1 MSPLL
6 SLLFALR
13 IGSFG
18 SPATHQDIS
27 VREEVRAV
35 TATVLRS
42 NRTDTLAW
50 SSAPGAPDW
59 IPAVGLGPRPGFH
72 VFRPDEWV
80 ALVVNTLHVESTPA
94 AKVAMWIATRPV
106 RVDITRDRIFMRVR
120 IAGP

>member
-1 MSPLL
+1 MTPLL
-6 SLLFALR
+6 SLICALR

-18 SPATHQDIS
+18 SPATRTDIS

-42 NRTDTLAW
+42 DRPEALAW
-50 SSAPGAPDW
+50 SGAAGAPDW
-59 IPAVGLGPRPGFH
+59 IPAGGLLPRPAFH

-80 ALVVNTLHVESTPA
+80 ALVVNTLHVESTPV